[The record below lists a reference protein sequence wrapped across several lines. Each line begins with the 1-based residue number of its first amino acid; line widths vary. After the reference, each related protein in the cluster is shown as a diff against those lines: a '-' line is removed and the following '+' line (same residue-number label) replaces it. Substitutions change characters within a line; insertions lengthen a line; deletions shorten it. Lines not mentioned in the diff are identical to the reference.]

1 MALVVA
7 GAMGNLGPKLLQLLQ
22 DEYKL
27 QKNLRDEVKSL
38 AQELE
43 STHVALCKVAEVP
56 HDKLDP
62 QVKLWARHMREA
74 SYDMEDILDTFL
86 VHVDGHG
93 RHHQPG
99 ADADNSKFKLILKK
113 IGDLFRWPSKIKVRH
128 AIATAIKDINKQLQ
142 EVAERRDR
150 CKVEIVAKPDS
161 SSTIDPRLEAM
172 YKEVTELVGIGGAV
186 GEIISKLSLQRDEV
200 SNDKLKIVSV
210 LGIGGLGK
218 TTLAKAVF
226 DKVKSDFN
234 CGAFVPV
241 GRNPDLTK
249 VFRDIL
255 IDLDE
260 NKYTDAN
267 LLILDERQLINK
279 LRHFLGSQR
288 YFIVVDD
295 VWEAASWEIIR
306 LALDENNWGSRI
318 IITTRNSEV
327 TSGEVYKPKPLS
339 DENSRRLFYTRI
351 FGGED
356 KCLDNQVDEVYD
368 KILKKCGGI
377 PLAIITMASLLVG
390 KSREE
395 WFEVCNS
402 IGFRDKGLEQVDRTM
417 DILSLS
423 YYDLPHH
430 LRACLLYLSAFPED
444 YIIDKNTLIWRWVAE
459 GFIHKKREI
468 GLFEVGEGYFND
480 LINRSMIQAV
490 QTKYDGTID
499 GCRVHD
505 MVLDLL
511 RSLSSEE
518 NFVTLLLGNDDGTSS
533 ISNARRLAHQK
544 STLDTHLGNDN
555 KGMQK
560 MRSLIAYRCQN
571 DKGLSFQSFKLLR
584 VLGLENVYMKS
595 WHNAKHLG
603 DLLHLRYLGLKH
615 TNMPEL
621 PEEIGCL
628 KFLQTLDVVENICIK
643 ELPLSVGQLIQL
655 LCLRAWGSI
664 NCRMSIPNG
673 ILKRLMS
680 LEELLVQCD
689 YNNRNGNYWQF
700 KELGNLSELRVLT
713 IKVIEMNQNMLS
725 ELLQSV
731 RNLHKMQSIKLHNTC
746 RFQGPRNATFDAV
759 GLPQDLQHLIVAR
772 CCFSFSR
779 LPPCIGPSCVAKLSH
794 LELEVTVIDEQSLQ
808 ALGGLPELCHL
819 KLLTDST
826 VTITNIDG
834 CFQKLRIGRKDEC
847 RRAPAVMPN
856 LQELS
861 FQIDYGRSMRKYEG
875 SLGNLGL
882 EYLTSLQKVTVNI
895 DCGQGFYGKE
905 WIMEEETGLRRVID
919 VHPNHPT
926 LILSR
931 SNQVFKV
938 REPYGYFM
946 PT

>member
-1 MALVVA
+1 MAQLVA
-7 GAMGNLGPKLLQLLQ
+7 GTMGNLVPKLLQLLQ

-27 QKNLRDEVKSL
+27 HKGLRDEVESL
-38 AQELE
+38 AKELE

-62 QVKLWARHMREA
+62 QVKLWASHMREA

-99 ADADNSKFKLILKK
+99 ADADNAKFKLILKK
-113 IGDLFRWPSKIKVRH
+113 IGDLFRRPSKIKLRH
-128 AIATAIKDINKQLQ
+128 DIATVIKGIKKQLQ

-150 CKVEIVAKPDS
+150 CKVEIVAKPAS

-172 YKEVTELVGIGGAV
+172 YKEVTELVGIDGAV
-186 GEIISKLSLQRDEV
+186 GEIISKLSLQRDQV

-218 TTLAKAVF
+218 TTLAKAVY
-226 DKVKSDFN
+226 DKLKSNFN

-241 GRNPDLTK
+241 GRNPDLKK

-255 IDLDE
+255 IDLDK
-260 NKYTDAN
+260 NKYTHAN
-267 LLILDERQLINK
+267 L
-279 LRHFLGSQR
+279 

-295 VWEAASWEIIR
+295 VWEAASWKTIR
-306 LALDENNWGSRI
+306 LALDKNNWGSRI
-318 IITTRNSEV
+318 IITTRNSKV
-327 TSGEVYKPKPLS
+327 TSGEVYKLKPLS
-339 DENSRRLFYTRI
+339 NENSRRLFYTRI

-356 KCLDNQVDEVYD
+356 KCLDNQVDEVCD

-395 WFEVCNS
+395 WFEVSNS
-402 IGFRDKGLEQVDRTM
+402 IGFRDEGLEQVDRTM
-417 DILSLS
+417 EILSLS

-444 YIIDKNTLIWRWVAE
+444 YTIDKNSLIWRWVAE
-459 GFIHKKREI
+459 GFIHKKLEI

-480 LINRSMIQAV
+480 LVNRSMIQAV
-490 QTKYDGTID
+490 QSKYDGTID

-518 NFVTLLLGNDDGTSS
+518 NFVTLLLRNDDGTSS

-544 STLDTHLGNDN
+544 STLDTHLGNHN

-560 MRSLIAYRCQN
+560 MRSLIAYRCHN
-571 DKGLSFQSFKLLR
+571 DKELSFQSFKLLR
-584 VLGLENVYMKS
+584 VLDLENVYMES

-621 PEEIGCL
+621 PEEIEGL

-643 ELPLSVGQLIQL
+643 ELPLSVGQLMQL

-664 NCRMSIPNG
+664 DCRMSIPNG
-673 ILKRLMS
+673 ILKKLTS

-731 RNLHKMQSIKLHNTC
+731 GNLHKMQSIKLHNTC
-746 RFQGPRNATFDAV
+746 RFQGPSNATFDAV
-759 GLPQDLQHLIVAR
+759 GLPRDLRHLIVAR

-794 LELEVTVIDEQSLQ
+794 LELEVTAIDEQSLQ

-819 KLLTDST
+819 QLLTDST

-847 RRAPAVMPN
+847 RRASAVMPN

-861 FQIDYGRSMRKYEG
+861 FQIDYRRSMRKYEG

-882 EYLTSLQKVTVNI
+882 EYLTSLQKVTVDI

-905 WIMEEETGLRRVID
+905 WIMEEETRLRHVID

-926 LILSR
+926 LIFSR

-946 PT
+946 PTRR